1 MLLRFA
7 VVVTVLELALTAVA
21 SVLVTYTEPPP
32 GFATEGDLKDLGLKF
47 EQHENRRWTSV
58 NAPCYD
64 TRAKLLGPDATLYV
78 SLRTDALKTDYE
90 FRRSREEVMKDQP
103 ERGEIVIINEP
114 IPGEVGYAV
123 RHRGPKSVRF
133 ELVRLRRSEM
143 LIVRVVRELPYDT
156 LPSAELSRCERRAR
170 VIQEHLMAKMRWR
183 EP

>member
-7 VVVTVLELALTAVA
+7 VIVTVLELALTAVA

-32 GFATEGDLKDLGLKF
+32 GFVTENDLRELGLKY
-47 EQHENRRWTSV
+47 EQHENRRWVTV

-64 TRAKLLGPDATLYV
+64 TRAKLLSPDASLYV
-78 SLRTDALKTDYE
+78 SLRTDALKTDYD
-90 FRRSREEVMKDQP
+90 FRKSREEVLRDNP
-103 ERGEIVIINEP
+103 ERGETVIINEP

-133 ELVRLRRSEM
+133 ELVRLRRTDL
-143 LIVRVVRELPYDT
+143 LIVRVVREMPFDM
-156 LPSAELSRCERRAR
+156 LPSAELSRAERRAR
-170 VIQEHLMAKMRWR
+170 VLQEQLMAKMRWR